1 VITLTENTKVL
12 TKEMLAKFLA
22 ENEAELLTLSKED
35 RDLSIF
41 QEGYI
46 AGLER
51 AISVLTA
58 PAPKPF

>member
-1 VITLTENTKVL
+1 MTEKPESFLKVKL
-12 TKEMLAKFLA
+12 IKFLI
-22 ENEAELLTLSKED
+22 ENEKELFTLSKED

-51 AISVLTA
+51 AIDILA
-58 PAPKPF
+58 PPSPKPF

>member
-1 VITLTENTKVL
+1 MTETTKIL
-12 TKEMLAKFLA
+12 TKEMLAKFLV

-51 AISVLTA
+51 AISVIT
-58 PAPKPF
+58 APKPL